1 MILDSIDNCYNI
13 TKCLIARGY
22 YLRAGMFKHSLVL
35 LRALL
40 ECGYYLREC
49 LIWGNT
55 VFKGLHCVTFIKCPI
70 HWIWI
75 SYLNFKAV
83 LVLPKM
89 AGSAQTH
96 KSMSFIWIVWSTL
109 YVYLWAEI
117 ELCCPINIH
126 KFSLRPLIFSPW
138 ITADCA
144 IKLLLLE
151 FC

>member
-109 YVYLWAEI
+109 YVYLW
-117 ELCCPINIH
+117 LNS
-126 KFSLRPLIFSPW
+126 KTSLHN
-138 ITADCA
+138 AGA
-144 IKLLLLE
+144 KQNKLLYQVS
-151 FC
+151 

>member
-96 KSMSFIWIVWSTL
+96 KSISFIWICLEHSIFISLGLAVNSKGFPYNKL
-109 YVYLWAEI
+109 IIQICHIIY
-117 ELCCPINIH
+117 CP
-126 KFSLRPLIFSPW
+126 SL
-138 ITADCA
+138 
-144 IKLLLLE
+144 
-151 FC
+151 